1 MALGVALSTRAD
13 LGTSPISCPP
23 YVLSLVIPFTMGTI
37 TIAMHVVFILIQ
49 ILLLRREYDP
59 VQLLQ
64 LAAAFVFGFFTD
76 LTLSMTAGVVP
87 HSYFMQWVLCLIS
100 CVLVAVGVELE
111 VRAGVAMLAGE
122 GTMTAIAKVFH
133 LEFAK
138 VKIAFD
144 LSMVLIACVISF
156 AALGQIKGVREGTV
170 AAAVLVG
177 LMVRVLDKIL
187 NRFFDGIGL
196 TVPGGTL
203 QDKDKEKEET
213 TEAQS
218 A

>member
-1 MALGVALSTRAD
+1 
-13 LGTSPISCPP
+13 
-23 YVLSLVIPFTMGTI
+23 
-37 TIAMHVVFILIQ
+37 
-49 ILLLRREYDP
+49 
-59 VQLLQ
+59 
-64 LAAAFVFGFFTD
+64 
-76 LTLSMTAGVVP
+76 
-87 HSYFMQWVLCLIS
+87 
-100 CVLVAVGVELE
+100 
-111 VRAGVAMLAGE
+111 
-122 GTMTAIAKVFH
+122 
-133 LEFAK
+133 
-138 VKIAFD
+138 
-144 LSMVLIACVISF
+144 MVLIACVISF